1 MKTKEELLDILLSN
15 HNYIRKICFIKN
27 FPENYNELIKI
38 NFPDYFSFSQ
48 KVYHYVHNDPQ
59 LKLGI
64 CKQCGRRCSYRSFND
79 GYQLFCSIQCRNK
92 NIDTISIFKETYKKK
107 SQEEKDSIHKK
118 QSLAHTNKSNEE
130 KNKIIQKIKKTK
142 KEKYGDENYNNRTLM
157 KITKKEKYGDE
168 NYNNVEKYKQSIK
181 NRTKE
186 EKEQTRLKKQNSW
199 NKKSNEEKQIIINKV
214 KSTLFNHFD
223 GKWNFQTKEFKE
235 KSKITCLQKYGVKY
249 NTQSKDIQN
258 KAKLTHILNFRN
270 NHPETFNISDS
281 EVYDLYY
288 KEISNKSFETRKN
301 NKTTSSSKC
310 ENELIL
316 WLNNMN
322 ITFFHNYNKDSR
334 YPYHVDFYLPEYDL
348 FIEIQGNWTH
358 GFHPFNTLS
367 KDDINILNIWKEKSK
382 TSDYYKTAINVWT
395 NTDVIKRNTAKNNNL
410 NYLEIFS
417 ININDIITE
426 IKKRINI

>member
-1 MKTKEELLDILLSN
+1 M
-15 HNYIRKICFIKN
+15 
-27 FPENYNELIKI
+27 
-38 NFPDYFSFSQ
+38 
-48 KVYHYVHNDPQ
+48 
-59 LKLGI
+59 
-64 CKQCGRRCSYRSFND
+64 
-79 GYQLFCSIQCRNK
+79 
-92 NIDTISIFKETYKKK
+92 
-107 SQEEKDSIHKK
+107 
-118 QSLAHTNKSNEE
+118 
-130 KNKIIQKIKKTK
+130 
-142 KEKYGDENYNNRTLM
+142 
-157 KITKKEKYGDE
+157 
-168 NYNNVEKYKQSIK
+168 
-181 NRTKE
+181 
-186 EKEQTRLKKQNSW
+186 
-199 NKKSNEEKQIIINKV
+199 

-382 TSDYYKTAINVWT
+382 TSNYYKTAINVWT
-395 NTDVIKRNTAKNNNL
+395 NTDVIKRNTAKKNNL

>member
-1 MKTKEELLDILLSN
+1 MKTKIE
-15 HNYIRKICFIKN
+15 R
-27 FPENYNELIKI
+27 
-38 NFPDYFSFSQ
+38 
-48 KVYHYVHNDPQ
+48 
-59 LKLGI
+59 
-64 CKQCGRRCSYRSFND
+64 
-79 GYQLFCSIQCRNK
+79 
-92 NIDTISIFKETYKKK
+92 
-107 SQEEKDSIHKK
+107 
-118 QSLAHTNKSNEE
+118 
-130 KNKIIQKIKKTK
+130 
-142 KEKYGDENYNNRTLM
+142 
-157 KITKKEKYGDE
+157 
-168 NYNNVEKYKQSIK
+168 
-181 NRTKE
+181 
-186 EKEQTRLKKQNSW
+186 
-199 NKKSNEEKQIIINKV
+199 KQIEIASKY
-214 KSTLFNHFD
+214 STNDEQFIDNMRIL
-223 GKWNFQTKEFKE
+223 QEFLYE
-235 KSKITCLQKYGVKY
+235 VNNILIE
-249 NTQSKDIQN
+249 DI
-258 KAKLTHILNFRN
+258 
-270 NHPETFNISDS
+270 
-281 EVYDLYY
+281 Y

-382 TSDYYKTAINVWT
+382 TSNYYKNAINVWT
-395 NTDVIKRNTAKNNNL
+395 NTDVIKRNTAKKNNL